1 MDSRGGPDP
10 HPKTRGSARFPEQNS
25 FRIERLRPCLG
36 PFLSE
41 KENAVLPVPAEFL
54 DHFRGAISAAMV
66 HKHEGRGAGGQ
77 ESFKG
82 VNPKYAGVRYKQ
94 GLSWREDWRPCHL
107 TKPRQDL
114 PSPEWQRVQGRKL
127 LENCQIRHWL
137 LT

>member
-1 MDSRGGPDP
+1 MQLLRSQIGNFGHRLRPNSATRDPNTMSKSGSFASTLRNRRMDSRGGPDP

-77 ESFKG
+77 ESFK
-82 VNPKYAGVRYKQ
+82 R
-94 GLSWREDWRPCHL
+94 
-107 TKPRQDL
+107 
-114 PSPEWQRVQGRKL
+114 
-127 LENCQIRHWL
+127 
-137 LT
+137 